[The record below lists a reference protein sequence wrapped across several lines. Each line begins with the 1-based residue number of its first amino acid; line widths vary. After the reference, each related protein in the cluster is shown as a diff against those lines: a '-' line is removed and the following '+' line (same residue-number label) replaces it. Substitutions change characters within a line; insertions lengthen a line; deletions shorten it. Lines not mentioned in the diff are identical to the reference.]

1 MLRGKEVVKDTMRDV
16 APFLQSTHVYE
27 YMYKHGENRPKENI
41 CLLPFYFL
49 VGQVSWFL
57 FFSALCSFWD
67 LSSLTR
73 NQAVPPTEA
82 WSPNHWTSRKFP
94 ASSFFNV
101 FKVHSF

>member
-1 MLRGKEVVKDTMRDV
+1 MRDV
-16 APFLQSTHVYE
+16 APFLQST
-27 YMYKHGENRPKENI
+27 MYI
-41 CLLPFYFL
+41 CINMEKIDRKKIYACSLLFFSWAEGVL
-49 VGQVSWFL
+49 VFV
-57 FFSALCSFWD
+57 FSALCSFWD

-73 NQAVPPTEA
+73 NQAVPPVEA